1 VEPVQSVENA
11 DRAICASPDDARAVI
26 VETFRTGKGG
36 AVTHTVGA
44 RPARQRDPL
53 VGRADELDALE
64 QLLDEFDGGSPGAI
78 ELVGEPGI
86 GKTRLFAELAARA
99 ELRGHLILSGSAS
112 ELEREL
118 PFSVFVHAL
127 DEYVESLDLNLLSTL
142 DDDVQA
148 ELAYV
153 LPSLSA
159 LAAGRAVAL
168 QHERYRSHRAV
179 RALLEHLS
187 QTKPLVLVLDDFHWA
202 DSASVE
208 LLGAL
213 LRRPPAAAVL
223 TAVGLRPRQTPER
236 LAAALERAHRAATLT
251 RVELG
256 GLTLDEARELLGE
269 RVDAAGAAVLHQESG
284 GNPFYLEQL
293 MRSPERAGAATSA
306 PEIWLTGLE
315 VPPAVAASLSEEL
328 GLLSDGGRLVLEGA
342 AVAGDPFEPE
352 LAAAAAATSEAAAMD
367 AIDEL
372 LELDLIRTTD
382 VPRRF
387 RFRHPLVR
395 RAVYEA
401 TAGGWRLGAHERCAE
416 ALAGRGVT
424 AAARAH
430 HVERSARQGDVA
442 AVAVLRAAGEAA
454 ARLAPESAA
463 RWFGGALRLLP
474 PTAPAQDR
482 VELLLA
488 RAGALAAAGHFTDSH
503 EALLEAVEIVPERSS
518 ALCTRVATACA
529 GVERFLGR
537 YEQAHA
543 RLVKA
548 LRGLPEP
555 ASVESV
561 GLLIELTVNEFYRS
575 RFEAMHDWA
584 ARAVSGARVVEDA
597 GLMAAA
603 LVMPA
608 LADAMTG
615 PTERARS
622 RRAEAAVLVDGLPD
636 DELSLRPDAAAWLA
650 AAELYLDLYA
660 EADAHASRALRLARM
675 TGRAD
680 PFFGLYQILPRVWY
694 VRGKLAEAAELL
706 DGAIEA
712 GHLLGPSPALAGN
725 LFNRSVV
732 ALAAGELDIAFATA
746 EEGVELTR
754 DLDEGFVTAWAAVRL
769 AAVLLETGQPLEA
782 VELLLGR
789 AGGEEL
795 TLIPGGWRTYCLELL
810 TRCWL
815 ALDRRS
821 EAERAAGVAEM
832 VAADV
837 RLPLATAWAD
847 RAVAG
852 AALRSGDA
860 ARAIEGALASAAAA
874 QEVGA
879 PVEGALSRMLAG
891 RALAQAGQRDRAV
904 AELQRAAAA
913 FDACGALRYRDNAE
927 RELGKLGH
935 RPHRRTR
942 AGKTDGTSIDSLTE
956 RELQLARLVVGRK
969 TNPEI
974 AAELFLS
981 QKTVETHLRHIFRKM
996 DVRSRV
1002 ELARAV
1008 ERVDRAALAA
1018 EPRA

>member
-1 VEPVQSVENA
+1 MAFGVAAGQTREQ
-11 DRAICASPDDARAVI
+11 
-26 VETFRTGKGG
+26 
-36 AVTHTVGA
+36 
-44 RPARQRDPL
+44 DPL
-53 VGRADELDALE
+53 VGRADELDAVE
-64 QLLDEFDGGSPGAI
+64 QLLDELDRGAASAI

-86 GKTRLFAELAARA
+86 GKTRLLEELAARA
-99 ELRGHLILSGSAS
+99 ELRGHLVLSGSAS

-127 DEYVESLDLNLLSTL
+127 DEYVESLDPNQLSTL

-148 ELAYV
+148 EIAHV

-159 LAAGRAVAL
+159 LAAGRTVAP

-179 RALLEHLS
+179 RALLEHLAEAR
-187 QTKPLVLVLDDFHWA
+187 PLILVLDDFHWA
-202 DSASVE
+202 DPASVE

-213 LRRPPAAAVL
+213 LRRPPTGAVLAAV
-223 TAVGLRPRQTPER
+223 ALRPRQTPER
-236 LAAALERAHRAATLT
+236 LAAALERAHRAAALT
-251 RVELG
+251 RLELG
-256 GLTLDEARELLGE
+256 ALTPVQARELLGE
-269 RVDAAGAAVLHQESG
+269 QVDAAGAAFLYQESG

-293 MRSPERAGAATSA
+293 ARSPQRSPGAASA
-306 PEIWLTGLE
+306 PVISLTGLE

-328 GLLSDGGRLVLEGA
+328 ALLSEAGRLVLEGA

-352 LAAAAAATSEAAAMD
+352 LAAAAAASSDAAAMH
-367 AIDEL
+367 AVDEL
-372 LELDLIRTTD
+372 LELDLIRTSD

-416 ALAGRGVT
+416 ALAAQGVP
-424 AAARAH
+424 AAGRAH
-430 HVERSARQGDVA
+430 HVERSARQGDAA
-442 AVAVLRAAGEAA
+442 AVAVLLEAGEAA

-474 PTAPAQDR
+474 QTAPAEER

-488 RAGALAAAGHFTDSH
+488 RAGALAASGHFADSH
-503 EALLEAVEIVPERSS
+503 ETLLEAIEIAPEQSS
-518 ALCTRVATACA
+518 PLRANLVTACA

-543 RLVKA
+543 RLVTA
-548 LRGLPEP
+548 LRGLREP

-561 GLLIELTVNEFYRS
+561 ELLIELTLNEFYRS
-575 RFEAMHDWA
+575 RYEAMHEWA
-584 ARAVSGARVVEDA
+584 ERAVSSAKVLGDA
-597 GLMAAA
+597 PLMAAA
-603 LVMPA
+603 FAMPA
-608 LADAMTG
+608 LADSMTG
-615 PTERARS
+615 PAETARTH
-622 RRAEAAVLVDGLPD
+622 RAEAAALVDGLSD
-636 DELSLRPDAAAWLA
+636 EELSLRPDAVAWLA
-650 AAELYLDLYA
+650 AAELYLDLYG
-660 EADAHASRALRLARM
+660 EADAHASRALRLARAK
-675 TGRAD
+675 GQGD
-680 PFFGLYQILPRVWY
+680 SFFRLYLILPRVWY

-712 GHLLGPSPALAGN
+712 GRLLGTSPALSGN

-732 ALAAGELDIAFATA
+732 ALAVGDLDLALAAA
-746 EEGVELTR
+746 EEGVDLTR

-769 AAVLLETGQPLEA
+769 AGVLLETGQPVQAL
-782 VELLLGR
+782 ELLLGR

-795 TLIPGGWRTYCLELL
+795 TLIPGGWKAYCLELL

-815 ALDRRS
+815 ALDRSS
-821 EAERAAGVAEM
+821 EAERAAALAEAT
-832 VAADV
+832 AAAV

-847 RAVAG
+847 RAVA
-852 AALRSGDA
+852 AVALHSGDT
-860 ARAIEGALASAAAA
+860 ARAIQGALASAHAA

-879 PVEGALSRMLAG
+879 PIEAALSRTLAG
-891 RALAQAGQRDRAV
+891 RALAQAGQSDRGV

-913 FDACGALRYRDNAE
+913 FDACGALRYRESAE
-927 RELGKLGH
+927 RELGKLGR

-942 AGKTDGTSIDSLTE
+942 PGKLDGAGLESLTE
-956 RELQLARLVVGRK
+956 RELQVARLVVDRK
-969 TNPEI
+969 TNPQI

-981 QKTVETHLRHIFRKM
+981 QKTIETHLRNIFHKIR
-996 DVRSRV
+996 VTSRV

-1008 ERVDRAALAA
+1008 ERFDDGAHPTSPSLRSPAIT
-1018 EPRA
+1018 